1 MPPRRQMPKPRA
13 GRGKRAMSGLVNL
26 WIRKLQLLHLPFFVA
41 ANIRRL
47 VMRRRA
53 QRAQRDYNRLRTAR
67 MQTLRGLRVTT
78 NFNTQ
83 PSPFML
89 AKSAGGTLRLCTSL
103 MPAAPQATVPFAD
116 APLPPPLTLSYEN
129 VEEDAGGY
137 YLNSDDTVAW

>member
-1 MPPRRQMPKPRA
+1 MPKPRA
-13 GRGKRAMSGLVNL
+13 GRGQRAMSGLVNL

-116 APLPPPLTLSYEN
+116 APLPPPLTLSYD
-129 VEEDAGGY
+129 DAGGDGASAGSH
-137 YLNSDDTVAW
+137 NSNTTIDW